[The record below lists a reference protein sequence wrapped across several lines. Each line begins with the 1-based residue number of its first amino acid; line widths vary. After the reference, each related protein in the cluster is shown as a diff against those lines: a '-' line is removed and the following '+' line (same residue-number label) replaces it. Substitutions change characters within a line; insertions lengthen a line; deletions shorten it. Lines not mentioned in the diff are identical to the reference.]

1 MSLVVSQEF
10 QHILRILNTNVQ
22 GTRNCVYS
30 LTAIKG
36 IGRRFSNVIC
46 KKAQIDINKRAGELS
61 QEEIEEAIAILSNPL
76 NFKVPQWFL
85 NRQRDY
91 TTGKSYQANANIVE
105 SNLRTDLER
114 LKKIRAHR
122 GIRHYWGVRV
132 RGQHTC
138 TTGRHQ
144 HNRVSPGG
152 KK

>member
-1 MSLVVSQEF
+1 
-10 QHILRILNTNVQ
+10 
-22 GTRNCVYS
+22 
-30 LTAIKG
+30 
-36 IGRRFSNVIC
+36 
-46 KKAQIDINKRAGELS
+46 
-61 QEEIEEAIAILSNPL
+61 
-76 NFKVPQWFL
+76 L

-144 HNRVSPGG
+144 QKVSPAT